1 MTSDDKYP
9 KVSGR
14 RRFVKGVVGG
24 ATLAGIGTATS
35 GTVNTMTNPSGA
47 GGGVT
52 EYFGIEKLFG
62 PAPRGMPQ
70 VPVIIDDD
78 GFLMGLWPKVSEI
91 VEGGRKTTVAQQ
103 EIAGVTYSS
112 DWFQYCGVQTYPGVK
127 PLADQDN
134 YFRYANNPPYK
145 WQNEEVSPGEKVHV
159 DHFEDYA
166 TWGNSIGKAGVGKP
180 AFATWR
186 SQNVPPQVQMP
197 IQLIRSTIV
206 DSMISKAEGQT
217 KQWLQ
222 ESCSQ
227 GFIAI
232 LDKCT
237 HFCCVPGFKSYGDSD
252 KFDGA
257 DMIYCQCHQSVY
269 DPFSIVKDRFVALPR
284 TEE

>member
-14 RRFVKGVVGG
+14 RRFVKGVVVG
-24 ATLAGIGTATS
+24 AALAGIGTATS

-70 VPVIIDDD
+70 IPVVIDDD

-91 VEGGRKTTVAQQ
+91 IEGGRKVTVAQQ

-145 WQNEEVSPGEKVHV
+145 WQKEEVSPGAKVHI
-159 DHFEDYA
+159 DDFEDYV

-186 SQNVPPQVQMP
+186 SQDVPPQVQMP
-197 IQLIRSTIV
+197 VQLIRSTIV
-206 DSMISKAEGQT
+206 DNLISNAQGET

-237 HFCCVPGFKSYGDSD
+237 HFCCVPGFKSFTDSE

-257 DMIYCQCHQSVY
+257 DLIYCQCHQSVY
-269 DPFSIVKDRFVALPR
+269 DPFSIIKDRFVALPR